1 MSFNGRQPAWHKSP
15 GSARVCFP
23 VSSDGPEEWRRCD
36 ERESVIYVLHHPPH
50 QPPTEKWR
58 VWPNWGAASDV
69 MRVTRAWDACLD
81 CGSSLKSQAVAF
93 FYLALTWM
101 NDNLWTSWG
110 IFFYYLCLNRI
121 FNSCS
126 WILMWIFNNS
136 FFLSKK
142 KFTSNQKRLDE
153 NVKLRYRF
161 RQLFSERL
169 NGLLYM
175 VWCVWQNLQMSHCQL
190 QLLILSNFLFRAS
203 NCWEMLFD
211 SWMMSWSDKRVW
223 LSGEWRHVVLVHSF
237 WPFYAAFPGQKI

>member
-1 MSFNGRQPAWHKSP
+1 MKG
-15 GSARVCFP
+15 
-23 VSSDGPEEWRRCD
+23 
-36 ERESVIYVLHHPPH
+36 
-50 QPPTEKWR
+50 
-58 VWPNWGAASDV
+58 
-69 MRVTRAWDACLD
+69 TRAWDACLD
-81 CGSSLKSQAVAF
+81 YGSSLKSQAVAF

-101 NDNLWTSWG
+101 NDNYGLLEGFSFIT
-110 IFFYYLCLNRI
+110 LCLNWM

-161 RQLFSERL
+161 RQLLSERL
-169 NGLLYM
+169 NGLLNM
-175 VWCVWQNLQMSHCQL
+175 FRCVWQNLQMSHCQL

-211 SWMMSWSDKRVW
+211 SWMMSWSDKQVW

-237 WPFYAAFPGQKI
+237 WPFYAAFPGQEI